1 MEEQHIVADRT
12 LIRTARVISAI
23 FTPFSI
29 PFLAFLILFLFSYLR
44 IMPIQYK
51 LIVLGVVYCFTIL
64 MPTLTIFLFR
74 KINGFSPEDLGERKR
89 RFMPFLLTITSYVFC
104 LVMMH
109 RLNIPWYMTGIILAA
124 LIMMVICIVVNLK
137 WKLSEHMAGVG
148 AIVGGLVS
156 FSALFG
162 YNPVWW
168 LCLFILIAGVL
179 GTARIILQHHTLGEV
194 LVGFA
199 VGLICSLLVLH
210 PASDPVSVDLLN
222 YCLDHMLAPQ
232 ESIGVQALSIR
243 MAYQLCKSEPELLK
257 ELQLILENADTE
269 YYSTGVKTTIRNILK
284 KINK

>member
-1 MEEQHIVADRT
+1 MVEEQHIVADRS

-64 MPTLTIFLFR
+64 MPSLTIFLFR

-210 PASDPVSVDLLN
+210 P
-222 YCLDHMLAPQ
+222 
-232 ESIGVQALSIR
+232 LS
-243 MAYQLCKSEPELLK
+243 
-257 ELQLILENADTE
+257 
-269 YYSTGVKTTIRNILK
+269 NILFRVFLF
-284 KINK
+284 

>member
-148 AIVGGLVS
+148 VIVGGLVS

-210 PASDPVSVDLLN
+210 P
-222 YCLDHMLAPQ
+222 
-232 ESIGVQALSIR
+232 LS
-243 MAYQLCKSEPELLK
+243 
-257 ELQLILENADTE
+257 
-269 YYSTGVKTTIRNILK
+269 NILFR
-284 KINK
+284 IFLF

>member
-1 MEEQHIVADRT
+1 MVEEQHIVADRS

-210 PASDPVSVDLLN
+210 PLL
-222 YCLDHMLAPQ
+222 
-232 ESIGVQALSIR
+232 S
-243 MAYQLCKSEPELLK
+243 
-257 ELQLILENADTE
+257 LIH
-269 YYSTGVKTTIRNILK
+269 I
-284 KINK
+284 

>member
-1 MEEQHIVADRT
+1 MVEEQHIVADRS

-23 FTPFSI
+23 FAPFSI

-210 PASDPVSVDLLN
+210 P
-222 YCLDHMLAPQ
+222 
-232 ESIGVQALSIR
+232 LS
-243 MAYQLCKSEPELLK
+243 
-257 ELQLILENADTE
+257 
-269 YYSTGVKTTIRNILK
+269 NILFR
-284 KINK
+284 IFLF

>member
-1 MEEQHIVADRT
+1 MVEEQHIVADRS

-162 YNPVWW
+162 YNPVGW
-168 LCLFILIAGVL
+168 LCIFILVAGVL

-194 LVGFA
+194 MGGFA
-199 VGLICSLLVLH
+199 VGLICTLLVLH
-210 PASDPVSVDLLN
+210 PLSKLVFRLF
-222 YCLDHMLAPQ
+222 
-232 ESIGVQALSIR
+232 SIFLF
-243 MAYQLCKSEPELLK
+243 
-257 ELQLILENADTE
+257 
-269 YYSTGVKTTIRNILK
+269 
-284 KINK
+284 

>member
-74 KINGFSPEDLGERKR
+74 KINGFTQEELGERKR
-89 RFMPFLLTITSYVFC
+89 RFTPFILTITSYVFC

-124 LIMMVICIVVNLK
+124 LIMMVICIIVNLK
-137 WKLSEHMAGVG
+137 WKLSEHMAGMG
-148 AIVGGLVS
+148 AIIGGLVS

-168 LCLFILIAGVL
+168 LCLFILIAGIL
-179 GTARIILQHHTLGEV
+179 GTSRIILQHHTLGEV

-199 VGLICSLLVLH
+199 VGLISSILVLH
-210 PASDPVSVDLLN
+210 P
-222 YCLDHMLAPQ
+222 
-232 ESIGVQALSIR
+232 LS
-243 MAYQLCKSEPELLK
+243 
-257 ELQLILENADTE
+257 
-269 YYSTGVKTTIRNILK
+269 NILFR
-284 KINK
+284 IFLL

>member
-124 LIMMVICIVVNLK
+124 LIMMVI
-137 WKLSEHMAGVG
+137 
-148 AIVGGLVS
+148 VGGLVS

-199 VGLICSLLVLH
+199 VGLICSLLVLQ
-210 PASDPVSVDLLN
+210 P
-222 YCLDHMLAPQ
+222 
-232 ESIGVQALSIR
+232 LS
-243 MAYQLCKSEPELLK
+243 
-257 ELQLILENADTE
+257 
-269 YYSTGVKTTIRNILK
+269 NILFR
-284 KINK
+284 IFLF

>member
-12 LIRTARVISAI
+12 LIRTARVVSAI

-168 LCLFILIAGVL
+168 LCLFILITGVL

-210 PASDPVSVDLLN
+210 P
-222 YCLDHMLAPQ
+222 
-232 ESIGVQALSIR
+232 LS
-243 MAYQLCKSEPELLK
+243 
-257 ELQLILENADTE
+257 
-269 YYSTGVKTTIRNILK
+269 NILFR
-284 KINK
+284 IFLF

>member
-1 MEEQHIVADRT
+1 MVEEQHIVADRS

-29 PFLAFLILFLFSYLR
+29 PFLAFLFLFLFSYLR

-210 PASDPVSVDLLN
+210 P
-222 YCLDHMLAPQ
+222 
-232 ESIGVQALSIR
+232 LS
-243 MAYQLCKSEPELLK
+243 
-257 ELQLILENADTE
+257 
-269 YYSTGVKTTIRNILK
+269 NILFR
-284 KINK
+284 IFLF

>member
-210 PASDPVSVDLLN
+210 P
-222 YCLDHMLAPQ
+222 
-232 ESIGVQALSIR
+232 LS
-243 MAYQLCKSEPELLK
+243 
-257 ELQLILENADTE
+257 
-269 YYSTGVKTTIRNILK
+269 NILFR
-284 KINK
+284 ILLLF

>member
-1 MEEQHIVADRT
+1 MVEEHHIVADRS

-89 RFMPFLLTITSYVFC
+89 RFMPFLLTITSYIFC

-210 PASDPVSVDLLN
+210 P
-222 YCLDHMLAPQ
+222 
-232 ESIGVQALSIR
+232 LS
-243 MAYQLCKSEPELLK
+243 
-257 ELQLILENADTE
+257 
-269 YYSTGVKTTIRNILK
+269 NILFRVFLF
-284 KINK
+284 

>member
-1 MEEQHIVADRT
+1 MEEHIIADKT
-12 LIRTARVISAI
+12 LIRTAKVISAI

-29 PFLAFLILFLFSYLR
+29 PFLAFLILFIFSYLR

-210 PASDPVSVDLLN
+210 P
-222 YCLDHMLAPQ
+222 
-232 ESIGVQALSIR
+232 LS
-243 MAYQLCKSEPELLK
+243 
-257 ELQLILENADTE
+257 
-269 YYSTGVKTTIRNILK
+269 NILFR
-284 KINK
+284 IFLF

>member
-1 MEEQHIVADRT
+1 MVEEQHIVADRS
-12 LIRTARVISAI
+12 LIRTARVISAK

-210 PASDPVSVDLLN
+210 P
-222 YCLDHMLAPQ
+222 
-232 ESIGVQALSIR
+232 LS
-243 MAYQLCKSEPELLK
+243 
-257 ELQLILENADTE
+257 
-269 YYSTGVKTTIRNILK
+269 NILFR
-284 KINK
+284 IFLF

>member
-29 PFLAFLILFLFSYLR
+29 PFLAFLILFLFSCLR

-210 PASDPVSVDLLN
+210 P
-222 YCLDHMLAPQ
+222 
-232 ESIGVQALSIR
+232 LS
-243 MAYQLCKSEPELLK
+243 
-257 ELQLILENADTE
+257 
-269 YYSTGVKTTIRNILK
+269 NILFR
-284 KINK
+284 IFLF

>member
-23 FTPFSI
+23 FTTFSI

-210 PASDPVSVDLLN
+210 P
-222 YCLDHMLAPQ
+222 
-232 ESIGVQALSIR
+232 LS
-243 MAYQLCKSEPELLK
+243 
-257 ELQLILENADTE
+257 
-269 YYSTGVKTTIRNILK
+269 NILFR
-284 KINK
+284 IFLF

>member
-168 LCLFILIAGVL
+168 LCLSILIAGVL

-210 PASDPVSVDLLN
+210 P
-222 YCLDHMLAPQ
+222 
-232 ESIGVQALSIR
+232 LS
-243 MAYQLCKSEPELLK
+243 
-257 ELQLILENADTE
+257 
-269 YYSTGVKTTIRNILK
+269 NILFR
-284 KINK
+284 IFLF